1 MDTVSTR
8 LMGGLGNMMFQIA
21 TAYSIS
27 LRDSKEFVCDTK
39 DMMIP
44 HKPYSNHTTNI
55 FRKINFSEKL
65 NNFQHMG
72 EGGFHYTPLPK
83 LDGNIK
89 LIGHFQSEKYFI
101 DHKKEIL
108 NLFEVDEATKIKLL
122 DMYGEILN
130 KDTCS
135 IHIRRG
141 DYVGLPNHHPTQL
154 ISYYEDAIKIIGDD
168 KHFVFFSDDIKWC
181 EENFKFVENKT
192 FISNNTDYE
201 DMYLMSMCKNNII
214 ANSTFSWWGAW
225 LNNNETKQ
233 VIAPLKW
240 FGTSYSHFNT
250 KDLYCDKWIKL

>member
-1 MDTVSTR
+1 
-8 LMGGLGNMMFQIA
+8 
-21 TAYSIS
+21 
-27 LRDSKEFVCDTK
+27 
-39 DMMIP
+39 
-44 HKPYSNHTTNI
+44 
-55 FRKINFSEKL
+55 
-65 NNFQHMG
+65 
-72 EGGFHYTPLPK
+72 
-83 LDGNIK
+83 
-89 LIGHFQSEKYFI
+89 
-101 DHKKEIL
+101 L

-154 ISYYEDAIKIIGDD
+154 ISYYEDAIKIIGDN

-240 FGTSYSHFNT
+240 FGTYYSHFNT